1 MIAENNKNSYTCVL
15 LFKEATNKTNT
26 QLLTFSYAQFLK
38 KLGAINIQAYNKNS
52 YTLAYP
58 IKKSTKVKFI
68 EVSFS
73 IIPEALDLLT
83 RKLRLDE
90 SLLRFFL
97 TKNDQE
103 IDNNN

>member
-1 MIAENNKNSYTCVL
+1 MESQNNKNSYTCVL
-15 LFKEATNKTNT
+15 LFKEGANKTNT

-73 IIPEALDLLT
+73 LMPVALNLFT

-90 SLLRFFL
+90 SLLRFSL
-97 TKNDQE
+97 TKND
-103 IDNNN
+103 

>member
-73 IIPEALDLLT
+73 IIPETLDLLT
-83 RKLRLDE
+83 RKLRLEE

>member
-1 MIAENNKNSYTCVL
+1 MESQNNKNSYTCVL
-15 LFKEATNKTNT
+15 LFKEGANKTST

-38 KLGAINIQAYNKNS
+38 KLGAIDIRAYNKSS

-73 IIPEALDLLT
+73 IIPEALNLFT

-97 TKNDQE
+97 TKND
-103 IDNNN
+103 